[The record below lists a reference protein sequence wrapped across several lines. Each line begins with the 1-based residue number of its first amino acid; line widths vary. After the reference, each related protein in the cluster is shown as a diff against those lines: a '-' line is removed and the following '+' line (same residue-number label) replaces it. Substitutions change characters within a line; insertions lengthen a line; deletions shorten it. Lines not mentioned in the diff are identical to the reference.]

1 MSKRNKDELSAEERG
16 QQSSVASVGDDTWIS
31 RASSHDSSAGE
42 KEVAGQVSGTSWNL
56 KIVVILVCLQA
67 FLSGYIFAVL
77 NSSTKTGNQNSA
89 EACYD
94 KSDNSCPVGTIH
106 NDMQLSTVDVSLA
119 TSLAILGAWIGCLL
133 TSKPLD
139 FYGRKKTLIG
149 NSLFYILGS
158 ILCTI
163 TNKYT
168 LFMGRFMSGIG
179 VGVTSVACPILLA
192 ELAPADIRGAI
203 TTMYQVNITASIL
216 IASVLGYIFVNN
228 VSSGWAYLQGL
239 ELIPAVIFLVLAPKF
254 VGESPK
260 WLIANGQEE
269 TAATV
274 LKDMRVQNDVNS
286 INKEMLLLVEEFK
299 QEEAEASKNG
309 EVTWT
314 EVFKDRRPL
323 YIGCVLM
330 FMQAFTGINS
340 VVFYST
346 TVFAIAGFKNAIL
359 GTCMWATVNVLAT
372 IGSASL
378 MDKYGRKIFLL
389 VGTSI
394 MFVALLTLSTSLII
408 DGQHHNDVDND
419 NSGISLAGI
428 IAVLSVLFF
437 VFGFAIGLGAVI
449 WVMMSELM
457 RNRTRGKAV
466 SIFLSINWASNFVIG
481 MTSLVLVDA
490 FGDVESNMDD
500 DELNDAR
507 RNGVAYLYYL
517 FAGITFLSVL
527 VTYHFVP
534 ETKGKKPE
542 DFMDVDPTAIDA
554 PLLFKNSGET

>member
-1 MSKRNKDELSAEERG
+1 MSTNGEPGESRA
-16 QQSSVASVGDDTWIS
+16 QSSESHGEATWIS
-31 RASSHDSSAGE
+31 RDSASALSATEKEAAGLGSASS
-42 KEVAGQVSGTSWNL
+42 TSWGL
-56 KIVVILVCLQA
+56 KVVVFLVCLQA

-77 NSSTKTGNQNSA
+77 NSSTKTGNQNSP

-94 KSDNSCPVGTIH
+94 HSDNSCPIGTIH
-106 NDMQLSTVDVSLA
+106 NDMHLSTVDISLA
-119 TSLAILGAWIGCLL
+119 TSLAILGAWIGCLF

-149 NSLFYILGS
+149 NSLFYILGA

-168 LFMGRFMSGIG
+168 LFMGRFVSGIG

-192 ELAPADIRGAI
+192 ELAPADIRGGI
-203 TTMYQVNITASIL
+203 TTMYQVNVTASIL

-228 VSSGWAYLQGL
+228 VQSGWAYLQGF
-239 ELIPAVIFLVLAPKF
+239 ELIPAMVFLVLAPKF

-260 WLIANGQEE
+260 WLVANGQEE
-269 TAATV
+269 KAATV
-274 LKDMRVQNDVNS
+274 LKEMRVHNDTNS
-286 INKEMLLLVEEFK
+286 INKEMLLLIEEFK
-299 QEEAEASKNG
+299 QQEAEASENG
-309 EVTWT
+309 EVTWE
-314 EVFKDRRPL
+314 EVLRDRRPL
-323 YIGCVLM
+323 YIGCALM

-359 GTCMWATVNVLAT
+359 GTCMWASVNVLAT

-408 DGQHHNDVDND
+408 DGEHHNDVDND
-419 NSGISLAGI
+419 SSGISLAGI

-457 RNRTRGKAV
+457 GNRTRGKAV

-490 FGDVESNMDD
+490 FGNVETDMDD
-500 DELNDAR
+500 DEINDAR
-507 RNGVAYLYYL
+507 RSGVAYLYYL
-517 FAGITFLSVL
+517 FAGITFFSVI
-527 VTYHFVP
+527 VIYYFIP

-542 DFMDVDPTAIDA
+542 DFVDFDTTAIDA
-554 PLLFKNSGET
+554 PLLSKSTGDV